1 MTEKES
7 GKRRGFCFVE
17 FDDYDAVD
25 KAILKVLPIAVA
37 TTLLEAHSIK
47 NLATKDY
54 SSYHGLLK

>member
-37 TTLLEAHSIK
+37 TKLLKADFVE
-47 NLATKDY
+47 NLA
-54 SSYHGLLK
+54 